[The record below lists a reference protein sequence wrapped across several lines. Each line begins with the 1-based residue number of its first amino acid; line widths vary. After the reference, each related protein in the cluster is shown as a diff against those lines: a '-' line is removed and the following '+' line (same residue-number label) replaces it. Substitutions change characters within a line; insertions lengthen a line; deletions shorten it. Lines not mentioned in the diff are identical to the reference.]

1 MSVLPLFCRNLVKR
15 FKMLCLLRSRLGN
28 SEGCSKVSFVKL
40 LPKQNTLIPMS
51 AAVFVHWIS
60 EGTCLGI
67 YVSAPSVGTVQTSMS
82 RGFRRCLF
90 STRLFYVQQTKE
102 MAVICLVALPSER
115 CSCIC
120 FTPHQNHQ
128 EPCICLFCLPSAKSN
143 RLTSWCAFHLLPCL
157 TTGWKAR
164 NASQRYRSMST

>member
-1 MSVLPLFCRNLVKR
+1 MSVLPLSCRNLVKR
-15 FKMLCLLRSRLGN
+15 FKMLCLLPSRLEN
-28 SEGCSKVSFVKL
+28 SKGFFNVSFVKFAST
-40 LPKQNTLIPMS
+40 QNTSSAMS

-67 YVSAPSVGTVQTSMS
+67 YVSAPSVGSVQTSMS

-90 STRLFYVQQTKE
+90 STRLFCFQHTKG

-115 CSCIC
+115 CSCIR

-128 EPCICLFCLPSAKSN
+128 GPCTCLFCLPTAKSN